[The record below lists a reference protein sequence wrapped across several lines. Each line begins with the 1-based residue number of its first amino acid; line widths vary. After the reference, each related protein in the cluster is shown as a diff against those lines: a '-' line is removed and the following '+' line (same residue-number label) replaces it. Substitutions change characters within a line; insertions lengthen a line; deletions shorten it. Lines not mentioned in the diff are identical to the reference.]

1 MQRRSLTVLLALFVA
16 GGLWAQESLAEIF
29 SPYVQRGGDQ
39 VVAQTDVVKLL
50 EWSAAHSANV
60 FDLMDEAGLY
70 LSNQGVRLTVWGNDL
85 RAAVAGHFK
94 LGDARVD
101 ALFPLSSLI
110 SLTLGARNGHEGE
123 VEVFLTAPHS
133 GFLELGDFAL
143 SQHYG
148 FKSLGPKSLTGAFG
162 VRVKEGWLT
171 FDLDQVD
178 RVPDPTG
185 HGSPNFIAIHLKF
198 FPRPKQWLIE
208 PITVLH

>member
-1 MQRRSLTVLLALFVA
+1 MQRPVLAALLVFLAGA
-16 GGLWAQESLAEIF
+16 LWSESLADIF
-29 SPYVQRGGDQ
+29 SPYIQRGGDQ
-39 VVAQTDVVKLL
+39 VVARKDVVKLL
-50 EWSAAHSANV
+50 EWSADHTANV

-70 LSNQGVRLTVWGNDL
+70 LSNRGVRLTVWGNDL
-85 RAAVAGHFK
+85 RAAVAGRFK

-101 ALFPLSSLI
+101 ALFPLASLI

-123 VEVFLTAPHS
+123 VEVFLTQPHS
-133 GFLELGDFAL
+133 GFLELGDFSLA
-143 SQHYG
+143 QHYG
-148 FKSLGPKSLTGAFG
+148 FRSLGPKSLTGAFG
-162 VRVKEGWLT
+162 VHVKEGWLK

-208 PITVLH
+208 PITVLP